1 MPVLFRPT
9 LLLRSLSHRRL
20 RSTMTTQPR
29 ILSSF
34 QDLTG
39 YLREENI
46 EDVYLFIGNGA
57 RLQYKELSK
66 VCESLY
72 PIVKTF
78 KKPWLAAFG
87 GDRWGHLRNIFV
99 IYLKCIPVA
108 NILASGG

>member
-1 MPVLFRPT
+1 MPVLFRPIP
-9 LLLRSLSHRRL
+9 LLRSLSHCRL

-87 GDRWGHLRNIFV
+87 GDRWDV
-99 IYLKCIPVA
+99 
-108 NILASGG
+108 